1 MAEKATSRRRARA
14 NYGFAILA
22 YTARNLP
29 EAKGQLDIVLAQDP
43 ASYSAYLYRADI
55 LGEKKDAK
63 GALADHCAAQ
73 GRSYFPFDTF
83 HDVRRRLT
91 MLVGETPAVLGE
103 PAQA

>member
-1 MAEKATSRRRARA
+1 MVYVGDGRSD
-14 NYGFAILA
+14 FC
-22 YTARNLP
+22 
-29 EAKGQLDIVLAQDP
+29 V
-43 ASYSAYLYRADI
+43 SSRADI
-55 LGEKKDAK
+55 LFAK